1 VRNTFTHDA
10 RVLRA
15 ARVLRDRGFDPLVV
29 AVMSTEIRR
38 RHDLCDAVPVL
49 RLDPTSPFGLLRN
62 RLAPEANATSAPAN
76 TNAAPAA
83 PGRGFDATALGRL
96 AVRLHR
102 WMRTLDFYR
111 RALGV
116 VRRERPALVHCNDY
130 NTMWV
135 GVLARA
141 VFRAAVVYDSH
152 ELWPDRNLRPEPR
165 WWLLACEAMF
175 VRVAHTVVVASPGYA
190 EVMARRYRIP
200 SPAVVRNIPAGSR
213 PVRASAASEPEVAV
227 YAGGLLPHRGLEPF
241 IEALALLPTLRLRL
255 LGPGRAEYVAGLR
268 AHATRLGVVDR
279 VELLGPVDSSQVVET
294 IRGAAFGVALFQPV
308 CLSHRLVAPNKLFEY
323 VAAGLPSLASDLPVM
338 RAFVDEWQL
347 GLTAPPTDV
356 QRIAKAASA
365 LLDPAAN
372 RRFRT
377 GAAAASRTVTWERES
392 RMLERA
398 YEQALAAA

>member
-15 ARVLRDRGFDPLVV
+15 AHVLRDRGFDPLVV

-49 RLDPTSPFGLLRN
+49 RLDPTSPFGLLRS

-116 VRRERPALVHCNDY
+116 VRRERPALIHCNDY
-130 NTMWV
+130 NTMWI

-141 VFRAAVVYDSH
+141 VSGAAVVYDSH

-165 WWLLACEAMF
+165 WWLLVCEAMF
-175 VRVAHTVVVASPGYA
+175 VRVAHAVVVASPGYA

-200 SPAVVRNIPAGSR
+200 PPPAVRNVPSGSR
-213 PVRASAASEPEVAV
+213 PVKETSATEPDVAI

-241 IEALALLPTLRLRL
+241 IEALALLPALRLRL
-255 LGPGRAEYVAGLR
+255 LGPGRVEYVAGLM
-268 AHATRLGVVDR
+268 AHARRLGVADR
-279 VELLGPVDSSQVVET
+279 VEMLGSVDPGQVVET

-338 RAFVDEWQL
+338 RAFVDEWQV

-356 QRIAKAASA
+356 ARIAEAAAA
-365 LLDPAAN
+365 LLDPITN
-372 RRFRT
+372 RRFRA
-377 GAAAASRTVTWERES
+377 GAAAASRTVTWESERLI
-392 RMLERA
+392 LERA
-398 YEQALAAA
+398 YDRALSAA